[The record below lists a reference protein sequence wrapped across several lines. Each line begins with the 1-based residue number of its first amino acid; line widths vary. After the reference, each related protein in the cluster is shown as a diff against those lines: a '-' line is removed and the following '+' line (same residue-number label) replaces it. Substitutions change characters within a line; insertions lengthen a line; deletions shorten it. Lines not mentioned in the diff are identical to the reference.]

1 MAGVFVLVLCAA
13 ILFSGV
19 LAVAMGRVLPALI
32 AAGLASLFASVVYLL
47 LAAPDVAM
55 AEAAIGAG
63 LSTFVFLYALRKTG
77 GGDDGA
83 GGAGRGSD
91 GGRS

>member
-1 MAGVFVLVLCAA
+1 MSVSDVFVLLLCVS
-13 ILFSGV
+13 ILMAGV
-19 LAVAMGRVLPALI
+19 LAVALGRTVPALI

-63 LSTFVFLYALRKTG
+63 LSTVVFLYALKRT
-77 GGDDGA
+77 
-83 GGAGRGSD
+83 GRGGEDPS
-91 GGRS
+91 